1 MTDART
7 ALVTGATA
15 GFGAA
20 IARKLAGDGWR
31 VVAVGRRAER
41 LETLAAEA
49 PGVLPLPLDLADA
62 GALEAGLAGLPES
75 HRAVELL
82 INNAGLSLGMEPV
95 QAGDPED
102 WDRVLDVNCRALIRC
117 TRALLPGMVERGRGH
132 VINLGS
138 VAATYPYAGGAV
150 YGASKAFV
158 HQFSLDLRADLHG
171 TGVRVTCIEPGM
183 CRTEFSEVRF
193 RGDTEKAEAVYAG
206 MTPLSA
212 EDVADAVVWTAT
224 LPAHVNVNVLEL
236 MPTDQSFAGFA
247 VHRASAAG

>member
-1 MTDART
+1 MPT
-7 ALVTGATA
+7 ALITGATA

-20 IARKLAGDGWR
+20 MTRRFASAGWR
-31 VVAVGRRAER
+31 IIALGRRAER
-41 LETLAAEA
+41 LEALRAEL
-49 PGVLPLPLDLADA
+49 GDEVLPLVVDLAAA
-62 GALEAGLAGLPES
+62 GALEAALSDLPEGW
-75 HRAVELL
+75 REVDLL
-82 INNAGLSLGMEPV
+82 INNAGLSLGMEPAH
-95 QAGDPED
+95 QADPAD
-102 WDRVLDVNCRALIRC
+102 WDQVLDVNCRALIRC

-138 VAATYPYAGGAV
+138 VAATYPYQGGAV

-212 EDVADAVVWTAT
+212 EDIAETIWWTAT
-224 LPAHVNVNVLEL
+224 LPPHVNVNLLEV
-236 MPTDQSFAGFA
+236 MPVDQSFAGFA
-247 VHRASAAG
+247 VHRRRTQSDG